1 MVKALLRSLALCL
14 LVLALALPAWA
25 GPTLDHITKT
35 GVLRVGTSPTY
46 PPLMMKTKDGKIIGF
61 EADLARMLAQSLHAK
76 LKLVPMPFTDLLP
89 ALQSGMVDM
98 VISGM
103 SITADRNRK
112 AVFVGPYLASGQSM
126 LTRMDSPVPLGGI
139 KEMNKPNIKVA
150 AAKGTTGE
158 MAVKGLL
165 PHANYVP
172 AANQQAALKLLL
184 AKKVDLVVADF
195 PFCAV
200 AAFRYR
206 AQGIMGGDKAFTF
219 EPFGIAVAPGDE
231 LFVNLLEN
239 FLLVLKGTGQ
249 MNRLQQIWFQ
259 NASWLKLL
267 PK

>member
-1 MVKALLRSLALCL
+1 MVKALLRTLALCL
-14 LVLALALPAWA
+14 LALSLALSAWA

-35 GVLRVGTSPTY
+35 GVLRVGTDPTY

-76 LKLVPMPFTDLLP
+76 LKLVAMPFTDLLP
-89 ALQSGMVDM
+89 ALQSGMVDV

-112 AVFVGPYLASGQSM
+112 AMFVGPYMASGQSM
-126 LTRMDSPVPLGGI
+126 LTRMDSPVPTADI

-165 PHANYVP
+165 PNATYIP
-172 AANQQAALKLLL
+172 AADQEAALKLLL

-206 AQGIMGGDKAFTF
+206 AKGIMGGDKAFTF
-219 EPFGIAVAPGDE
+219 EPFGIAVAPGDD
-231 LFVNLLEN
+231 LFVNLIEN
-239 FLLVLKGTGQ
+239 FLIVLKGTGQ
-249 MNRLQQIWFQ
+249 LQRLQQIWFH
-259 NASWLKLL
+259 NAAWMKQL

>member
-1 MVKALLRSLALCL
+1 MLKAVLRALTLGLLALSLAI
-14 LVLALALPAWA
+14 PAWA
-25 GPTLDHITKT
+25 GPALNRITKT
-35 GVLRVGTSPTY
+35 GVLRVGTDPTY
-46 PPLMMKTKDGKIIGF
+46 PPLMMKTKTGKIIGF
-61 EADLARMLAQSLHAK
+61 EADLAHMLAQSLHAK
-76 LKLVPMPFTDLLP
+76 LKFVTMPFKDLLP
-89 ALQSGMVDM
+89 ALQSGMVDV

-112 AVFVGPYLASGQSM
+112 AMFVGPYLASGQSL

-139 KEMNKPNIKVA
+139 KDMNKPNIKVS

-165 PHANYVP
+165 PNATYVP
-172 AANQQAALKLLL
+172 AADQEAALKLLL

-219 EPFGIAVAPGDE
+219 EPFGIAIAPGDP
-231 LFVNLLEN
+231 LFANLLEN
-239 FLLVLKGTGQ
+239 FLLVVKGTGQ
-249 MNRLQQIWFQ
+249 MQRLQQIWFH
-259 NASWLKLL
+259 NAAWIKLL